1 MGKNILTNYAPS
13 EVDNA
18 IHFYCEDEN
27 FYCGDDLTDEDYNVN
42 GF

>member
-1 MGKNILTNYAPS
+1 MEKNILTEVT

-27 FYCGDDLTDEDYNVN
+27 FYCGDDLNDEDYS
-42 GF
+42 